1 MAWAGGGGPSAG
13 WRRLAAMEGE
23 GVPQSPPHRLV
34 KQPGRRGKRCPA
46 RPAAGL
52 TLCQPKCQSRRG
64 WHIGLPFDRRRR
76 PVTRSRQDRERA
88 RFPLHG
94 LGRTP
99 GVLVCKDGAV
109 GVARRR
115 RYDAAIGRG
124 ACAGLV
130 RRPFRGRRR
139 LRRDPGPRRALDAA
153 AGEQIRGTFAHRNVA
168 QLHDRSHHR
177 RISLVRHCWFT
188 PSTHGRIRRPS
199 HRACSGSGIRR
210 ALPVTML
217 SRAVAGP
224 ITGAI
229 TGAIT
234 GRQARGRDLRSPRT
248 WLPPG
253 PAANERRRD
262 PPATSVMVRHAAI
275 PAANG
280 SPFPRP
286 GAGFGGMTT
295 PPPLCSSSGCSA
307 GCRGCEFGPLWSA
320 AAPGSGLK
328 TTWPTCT

>member
-13 WRRLAAMEGE
+13 WRRLRRWKAKGSHNRRRTAWSSSRD
-23 GVPQSPPHRLV
+23 GVANAVPP
-34 KQPGRRGKRCPA
+34 

-88 RFPLHG
+88 GFPLHG
-94 LGRTP
+94 LGRTL

-115 RYDAAIGRG
+115 RYDAAIRRG

-217 SRAVAGP
+217 SRAVPAPSPAPSLAPSLAGRP
-224 ITGAI
+224 AGGTSA
-229 TGAIT
+229 A
-234 GRQARGRDLRSPRT
+234 LVP

-286 GAGFGGMTT
+286 GAG
-295 PPPLCSSSGCSA
+295 L
-307 GCRGCEFGPLWSA
+307 A
-320 AAPGSGLK
+320 A
-328 TTWPTCT
+328 